1 MANLQRPPQGDDGR
15 ICNVGPKREAT
26 VEDLYHVEED
36 GPAELVNGE
45 IVLMGPVCHAHAYA
59 SGEIF
64 ASLHAYG
71 KTTRR
76 GHPTPDSTAFIVD
89 LPNRRSFCPDV
100 AFHVGRSF
108 GRRFIEGAPV
118 FAVEIRS
125 PEDYG
130 PAAERRLA
138 AKRADYFAA
147 GTLVV
152 WDVDVL
158 REGFVRVYRATD
170 ALTPTR
176 YRRGDRAEA
185 EPAVPG
191 WSMPVGDLF
200 VTSE

>member
-1 MANLQRPPQGDDGR
+1 MAEPATPPRRDDGT
-15 ICNVGPKREAT
+15 ICNVGTKRKAT

-45 IVLMGPVCHAHAYA
+45 IVLMGPVCHAHAHA

-76 GHPTPDSTAFIVD
+76 GHPVPDSTAFIVN

-108 GRRFIEGAPV
+108 GNRFIEGAPV
-118 FAVEIRS
+118 LAVEVRS
-125 PEDYG
+125 PEDDG

-158 REGFVRVYRATD
+158 REGFVRVYRAAD
-170 ALTPTR
+170 PLTTMH
-176 YRRGDRAEA
+176 YRRGERAEA

-191 WSMPVGDLF
+191 WSMLVDDLF
-200 VTSE
+200 LISE